1 MKTKILMVAL
11 MLLAMTPVI
20 QAKSSTKTV
29 AHRDIGNVKALP
41 RTL

>member
-29 AHRDIGNVKALP
+29 AHRGNVKALP